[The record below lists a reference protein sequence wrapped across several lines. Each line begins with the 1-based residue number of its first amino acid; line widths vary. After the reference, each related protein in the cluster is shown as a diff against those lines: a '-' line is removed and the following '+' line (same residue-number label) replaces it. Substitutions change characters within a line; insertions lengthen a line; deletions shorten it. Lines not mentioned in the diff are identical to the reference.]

1 MRVAVLSDIHGN
13 VPALDAVLEDIERH
27 GVEAIVCLGDH
38 VSGPI
43 DPAGAAERV
52 MALGAT
58 SIRGNHDRWVVDPS
72 LRHEPWSVDE
82 FARAQLDAHQMGWL
96 AGLPA
101 TAKLGDAVFLCHGT
115 PVSDEAAW
123 LDNFYDGRTTILPT
137 EDEVAREALGIDQK
151 VILCGHTHI
160 ARTLRLSDGRL
171 IVNPGS
177 VGMQL
182 VRGSPD
188 AHYAIVE
195 RRQGRWQTALIGV
208 PYDTEA
214 AARLAEDNG
223 FPSWGEAIRYGWAG
237 PETLG

>member
-1 MRVAVLSDIHGN
+1 MRIAVLSDVHGN

-43 DPAGAAERV
+43 DPAGAAERI

-82 FARAQLDAHQMGWL
+82 FARKQLNAHHMGWL

-115 PVSDEAAW
+115 PGSDEAAW
-123 LDNFYDGRTTILPT
+123 LDNFYDGRTTILPS
-137 EDEVAREALGIDQK
+137 EEEVAREARGVDQK

-182 VRGSPD
+182 LRGSPD

-195 RRQGRWQTALIGV
+195 RRQGHWQTALIGV

-223 FPSWGEAIRYGWAG
+223 FPNWGAAIRYGWVG

>member
-13 VPALDAVLEDIERH
+13 VPALDAVLADIERH

-43 DPAGAAERV
+43 DPAGAAERI
-52 MALGAT
+52 MALGAIC
-58 SIRGNHDRWVVDPS
+58 IRGNHDRWVVDPS
-72 LRHEPWSVDE
+72 LRHDPSSVDE
-82 FARAQLDAHQMGWL
+82 FARARLSAHQMGWL

-101 TAKLGDAVFLCHGT
+101 TTKLGDAVFLCHGT
-115 PVSDEAAW
+115 PKSDEAPW
-123 LDNFYDGRTTILPT
+123 LDNFYDGRTTILPS
-137 EDEVAREALGIDQK
+137 EEEVAREALGLHLP

-188 AHYAIVE
+188 AHYAVIE
-195 RRQGRWQTALIGV
+195 RRQGLWQTALISV
-208 PYDTEA
+208 PYDTDA
-214 AARLAEDNG
+214 AARLAEENG
-223 FPSWGEAIRYGWAG
+223 FPGWRDAIRFGWVG
-237 PETLG
+237 PESLG

>member
-1 MRVAVLSDIHGN
+1 MRIAVLSDIHGN

-52 MALGAT
+52 MALEAT
-58 SIRGNHDRWVVDPS
+58 AIRGNHDRWVVDPS

-82 FARAQLDAHQMGWL
+82 YARAQLSAQQMGWL
-96 AGLPA
+96 ASLPA
-101 TAKLGDAVFLCHGT
+101 TAKLGDAVFMCHGT
-115 PVSDEAAW
+115 PSSDETPW
-123 LDNFYDGRTTILPT
+123 LDNFFDGRNTVLPS
-137 EDEVAREALGIDQK
+137 EAEVEREAVGLAQP

-171 IVNPGS
+171 LVNPGS
-177 VGMQL
+177 VGMQM

-195 RRQGRWQTALIGV
+195 RRLGKWQTALISV

-214 AARLAEDNG
+214 AARLAKENG
-223 FPSWGEAIRYGWAG
+223 FPGWGDAIRFGWVG
-237 PETLG
+237 PESLG

>member
-1 MRVAVLSDIHGN
+1 MRIAVLSDIHGN

-52 MALGAT
+52 MALDAT
-58 SIRGNHDRWVVDPS
+58 AIRGNHDRWVVDPS

-82 FARAQLDAHQMGWL
+82 YARAQLSAHQMGWL
-96 AGLPA
+96 ASLPA

-115 PVSDEAAW
+115 PSSDEKPW
-123 LDNFYDGRTTILPT
+123 LDNFFDGRNTVLPS
-137 EDEVAREALGIDQK
+137 EAEVEREAVGLDQP

-171 IVNPGS
+171 LVNPGS
-177 VGMQL
+177 VGMQM

-195 RRQGRWQTALIGV
+195 RRLGKWQTALISV

-214 AARLAEDNG
+214 AARLAKENG
-223 FPSWGEAIRYGWAG
+223 FADWGDAIRFGWVG
-237 PETLG
+237 PESLG